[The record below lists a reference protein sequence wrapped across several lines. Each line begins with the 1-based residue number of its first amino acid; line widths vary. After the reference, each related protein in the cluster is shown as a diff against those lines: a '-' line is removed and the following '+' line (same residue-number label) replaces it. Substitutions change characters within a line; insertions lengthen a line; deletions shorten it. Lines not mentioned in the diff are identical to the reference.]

1 MICELEKLRRLVI
14 AFLFLF
20 LGVWSPSST
29 ANALSRIKD
38 LADVEGVRDN
48 MLVGYGLVVGL
59 DGTGDSLRNAPF
71 TKQSLESM
79 LERMG
84 VNTRGTNL
92 NTNNVAAVMVTANLP
107 PFATQGS
114 RMDVIISS
122 LGDAASLRGGMLLVT
137 PLIGA
142 DSEIY
147 AVAQGPIAI
156 GGFSASGQ
164 GSSVTKGVTT
174 SGRIANGAI
183 IEREIGFELASMESL
198 RLSLRNPDLTTA
210 QRMAQAINTYLGTP
224 AATSLNPT
232 TVSLSIPGKYKGNIV
247 ALLTEIEQLRVEP
260 DQPARVVIDE
270 QSGIIVI
277 GQEVRVSQVAI
288 AQGNLTI
295 SVKESPQVSQ
305 PNAFSEGGETTTV
318 PRTDIDIDDGSDS
331 RLLVLEVGVTLQA
344 LVDGLNALGVG
355 PQDMIAILQAI
366 KAAGAL
372 QAEVEVM

>member
-14 AFLFLF
+14 ACLFLF

-122 LGDAASLRGGMLLVT
+122 LGDADSLRGGMLLVT

-210 QRMAQAINTYLGTP
+210 QRMAQAINTYLGTS